1 MESKDRILAAA
12 ARVYA
17 EYGFRGSTTRRIAT
31 AAGVNEVTLFRHF
44 KSKEALLAQALDPHY
59 GGDGAVLP
67 DEPADPPREIHA
79 WIVAH
84 HRMLCDRR
92 AMMRKALGEMEE
104 RPDFCAGPKHGAVV
118 AARALKKYVA
128 RLDEGGWVEGRA
140 DDLGAAP
147 TMLLGTLFGD
157 AMGRD
162 LMPELY
168 RPVAAARQSYAR
180 LFLRA
185 IGYRPRQV
193 TTADGRAA
201 APAANGHRNSRT
213 NSSR

>member
-17 EYGFRGSTTRRIAT
+17 EHGFRGSTTRRIAN

-67 DEPADPPREIHA
+67 DDPVDPPHEIHA
-79 WIVAH
+79 WVVAH

-92 AMMRKALGEMEE
+92 AMMRKALGELEE
-104 RPDFCAGPKHGAVV
+104 RPGFCAGPRQGAVI
-118 AARALKKYVA
+118 AAAALEKYIA
-128 RLDEGGWVEGRA
+128 RLAEDGWIDGNDR
-140 DDLGAAP
+140 DLAAAP
-147 TMLLGTLFGD
+147 MMLLGTLFGD

-162 LMPELY
+162 FMSELY
-168 RPVAAARQSYAR
+168 RPVASARESYAR

-185 IGYRPRQV
+185 IGYQERRHK
-193 TTADGRAA
+193 TGSGRVA
-201 APAANGHRNSRT
+201 APAGRGNSRT
-213 NSSR
+213 SSSR

>member
-17 EYGFRGSTTRRIAT
+17 EHGFRGSTTRRIAD

-59 GGDGAVLP
+59 GRGDGAVLP
-67 DEPADPPREIHA
+67 DEPVDPPREIHA
-79 WIVAH
+79 WVVAH

-92 AMMRKALGEMEE
+92 AMMRKALGELEE
-104 RPDFCAGPKHGAVV
+104 RPHFCAGPKQGGLI
-118 AARALKKYVA
+118 AATMLRKYLA
-128 RLDEGGWVEGRA
+128 RLVDGGWVASSHA
-140 DDLGAAP
+140 DLAAAP
-147 TMLLGTLFGD
+147 ELLMGALFGD

-162 LMPELY
+162 LMPEIY
-168 RPVAAARQSYAR
+168 PPVATARESYAR

-185 IGYRPRQV
+185 IGYRAREHQ
-193 TTADGRAA
+193 AGNGRVA
-201 APAANGHRNSRT
+201 APTGRRNTRT